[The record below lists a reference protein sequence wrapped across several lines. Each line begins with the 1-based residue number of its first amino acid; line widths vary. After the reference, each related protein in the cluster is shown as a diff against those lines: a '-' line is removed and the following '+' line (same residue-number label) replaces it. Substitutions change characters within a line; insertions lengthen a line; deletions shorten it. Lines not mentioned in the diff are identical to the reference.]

1 MRLHLLLIA
10 LAFAACN
17 ADNKSDQKKNVS
29 EQNGEQVENNL
40 ETSSKEKQES
50 NQFWEKL
57 ETYSPELVKE
67 KIIELNY
74 AYSVLTNPSMREK
87 YDRGLDFEF
96 VLLDGKPKDE
106 DIFEAYSIYKQ
117 NHQKSYKVIFEEFQN
132 FKYDLSDTLWLLK
145 STTLYLLLSLFFYS
159 SILIFSSVYAEEQNI
174 QNNIFEKIEIFIIP
188 TYFLLTAIGYY
199 FIYNFYQLPYLK
211 RRRKIVDNS
220 INS

>member
-1 MRLHLLLIA
+1 MSLVRKETLYEILGMERTANLSEIRTQFLA
-10 LAFAACN
+10 LR
-17 ADNKSDQKKNVS
+17 
-29 EQNGEQVENNL
+29 E
-40 ETSSKEKQES
+40 
-50 NQFWEKL
+50 FWEKL

-106 DIFEAYSIYKQ
+106 DILEAYSIYKQ

-174 QNNIFEKIEIFIIP
+174 QNNIFEKLEIFIIP
-188 TYFLLTAIGYY
+188 TYFLLTTFGYY

-220 INS
+220 IDS